1 MANIFLSLFI
11 GALNDNASLLWFIII
26 PEGVQFVLG
35 LLMYLTGFFLACC
48 CGDQSNAND
57 KNETAEAAKRL
68 RTLRYNFGAY
78 GFVYMI
84 FKVFFERNY
93 AFLQVFFYFLKSII
107 KIIFLFF

>member
-1 MANIFLSLFI
+1 MTNIFLSLFI
-11 GALNDNASLLWFIII
+11 GALNNNASLLWFIII

-48 CGDQSNAND
+48 CGDQSNVND
-57 KNETAEAAKRL
+57 KNETEAAKRL

-84 FKVFFERNY
+84 FKVFFLKENN
-93 AFLQVFFYFLKSII
+93 AFRL
-107 KIIFLFF
+107 